1 MFRWK
6 WKMEL
11 WCSKLALSNGTLGD
25 DRNVIYLCCPVQ
37 EPLCHVA
44 SKHLKFG
51 CYDWGIEFLILL
63 MNLNSN
69 SHMRLVTTA
78 MDSAGLSDPLMLT
91 QTNSFPI
98 KLCIHSIYSYFYR
111 DRLNVSILLNFADF
125 QFFHIIYMVFI
136 LWLWFDISC
145 R

>member
-1 MFRWK
+1 
-6 WKMEL
+6 
-11 WCSKLALSNGTLGD
+11 
-25 DRNVIYLCCPVQ
+25 
-37 EPLCHVA
+37 
-44 SKHLKFG
+44 
-51 CYDWGIEFLILL
+51 

-111 DRLNVSILLNFADF
+111 DRLNVSILLNFCE
-125 QFFHIIYMVFI
+125 
-136 LWLWFDISC
+136 LLSLDIVDNFKNTMI
-145 R
+145 